1 MVQQLGYLKE
11 TPSQTAGPYVHI
23 GLTPN
28 FCGIGGVYET
38 DLGARMVNEQTL
50 GERITITGRVIDG
63 AGTPLK
69 DALVEIWQADAVG
82 LYNSP
87 IELRGSADP
96 NFTGW
101 GRCPTAAD
109 DGVFT
114 FETVKPGRVP
124 FKDGRP
130 MAPHITFW
138 IVARGIN
145 VGLHTRM
152 YFPEEAEANAADPL
166 LARIEHR
173 HRVATL
179 VATGA
184 APNYVFDIH
193 LQGEKETV
201 FLDI

>member
-28 FCGIGGVYET
+28 HSEIGGVYDA
-38 DLGARMVNEQTL
+38 DLGTSMVNDKTH
-50 GERITITGRVIDG
+50 GERITVTGRILDG
-63 AGTPLK
+63 AGGLVK
-69 DALVEIWQADAVG
+69 DAVIEIWQADSAG

-87 IELRGSADP
+87 SELRGTADP

-101 GRCPTAAD
+101 GRCPTSAE
-109 DGVFT
+109 DGVFS
-114 FETVKPGRVP
+114 FETIKPGRVP
-124 FKDGRP
+124 FKDGRK

-145 VGLHTRM
+145 IGLHTRM
-152 YFPEEAEANAADPL
+152 YFPEETSANAEDPL
-166 LARIEHR
+166 LARIEHKDR
-173 HRVATL
+173 LATL
-179 VATGA
+179 IA
-184 APNYVFDIH
+184 AKAGSVYTFDVH
-193 LQGEKETV
+193 LQGDRETV